1 MKPMEVVMIKKVV
14 NKGGGYTWLVDYYE
28 PEGRRVK
35 RRFRKLA
42 DAQIFDASVKV
53 SKQEGRYGEI
63 FGRKEEAPLLFAQL
77 AQDYLAASR
86 GQRSFEDKR
95 LIVERVLQPYFD
107 ETPVLGISYLDLEL
121 FRSQRLQVRT
131 RQGKGRS
138 PARVN
143 REMATLRHML
153 NKGVQWGRLPV
164 NPFEK
169 GESLFFREDQSRV
182 RYLTQEE
189 AARLLAAC
197 QPHLRPIVETAL
209 NTGMRK
215 GEILALRWEWVR
227 DGWIHLPAEMSKTG
241 LGRMVP
247 VNEAQAQVL
256 AEVRRQV
263 HLKSP
268 LVFCNHQGEG
278 WKQVRKS
285 FAGAL
290 RRAGITDFRFHDLRH
305 TCASWLVMAG
315 ADLVSVQKQLGHT
328 TIGTTMRYAH
338 LSPGHLK
345 KSSNL
350 ISTRRGDGNIMGTF
364 GDFPVRQGR

>member
-1 MKPMEVVMIKKVV
+1 MIKKVV
-14 NKGGGYTWLVDYYE
+14 KKGGGYTWLVDYYD
-28 PEGRRVK
+28 PDGRRIK
-35 RRFRKLA
+35 RRFSKLD
-42 DAQIFDASVKV
+42 DATTFDASVKV
-53 SKQEGRYGEI
+53 SKKDGKYGEI
-63 FGRKEEAPLLFAQL
+63 FGKKEDAPVLFAHL
-77 AQDYLAASR
+77 AQDYLVAYQSQR
-86 GQRSFEDKR
+86 GFVDKR
-95 LIVERVLQPYFD
+95 LIVEKVLLPHFG
-107 ETPVLGISYLDLEL
+107 ETPVAGISYRDLEL
-121 FRSQRLQVRT
+121 FRSQRRQVTT
-131 RQGKGRS
+131 RQGKNRS

-153 NKGVQWGRLPV
+153 NKAVQWDWLPV
-164 NPFEK
+164 NPLEK
-169 GESLFFREDQSRV
+169 GESLFFREDHSRV

-189 AARLLAAC
+189 AARLLAAS

-215 GEILALRWEWVR
+215 GEILALRWEWLR
-227 DGWIHLPAEMSKTG
+227 DGWIHLPAGMSKTG

-247 VNEAQAQVL
+247 VNEAQAQVF

-263 HLKSP
+263 QLKSP
-268 LVFCNHQGEG
+268 LVFCDPTGEG
-278 WKQVRKS
+278 WKQLRKS

-350 ISTRRGDGNIMGTF
+350 ISTRKNDGNIMGTF
-364 GDFPVRQGR
+364 YDFPVRLGR